1 MQSFNSWTGTKPT
14 TAQLPPL
21 LSSARLGGVQ
31 PPNPNGLRELSDG
44 AEWSGQWMDV
54 MQNCFRPARLDN
66 SIERTASGRFA
77 AVFVNNVVGT
87 PGDRRHM
94 LPGFRICQIPTCVIS
109 LRAGGSLCCLT
120 VVCEA

>member
-87 PGDRRHM
+87 PGTGDICCPVFGSVKYRRA
-94 LPGFRICQIPTCVIS
+94 LSPCAPGAACV
-109 LRAGGSLCCLT
+109 A
-120 VVCEA
+120 